1 MVESHNGWAG
11 GALTAPCMHSC
22 VLHRAAT
29 AQHPYAC
36 DPALLSSSSRNSCVH
51 GWVPSLLRLQLSQSC
66 PLGAE
71 PCRQGKGGGP
81 SPHYL
86 KKTTEIPTSQKS
98 PVKVQDE
105 AGDSPQLE
113 LSGAFPQGGTG
124 PRRCA
129 MGAAPVHSPVL
140 CHLLL
145 AMLLDAC
152 GAVRTAGH
160 SIQHSTG
167 HSTGH
172 SKGHSVGLSRE
183 LNTGLQAR

>member
-1 MVESHNGWAG
+1 M
-11 GALTAPCMHSC
+11 
-22 VLHRAAT
+22 T
-29 AQHPYAC
+29 AQHLYAC

-71 PCRQGKGGGP
+71 PCRQGKGGP
-81 SPHYL
+81 SPHCQ
-86 KKTTEIPTSQKS
+86 KKNPTEIPTSQKS
-98 PVKVQDE
+98 PVKVQNE
-105 AGDSPQLE
+105 AGDCSHLE

-129 MGAAPVHSPVL
+129 MAAAPVHSPVL
-140 CHLLL
+140 CRLLL
-145 AMLLDAC
+145 TMLPDAC
-152 GAVRTAGH
+152 GATGTAGH

-167 HSTGH
+167 HSIGH

-183 LNTGLQAR
+183 LSTGLQARRGAWRGA